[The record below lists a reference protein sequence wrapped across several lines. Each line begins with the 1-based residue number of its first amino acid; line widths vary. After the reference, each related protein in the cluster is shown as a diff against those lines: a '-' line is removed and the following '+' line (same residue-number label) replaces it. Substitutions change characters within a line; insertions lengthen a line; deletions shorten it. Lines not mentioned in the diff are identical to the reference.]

1 MSDADKP
8 TTEAKAFKTLIEEKI
23 QGLVDEFAEGKI
35 SREQFHILY
44 ERYSS
49 RLAIANQAL
58 ISGNPEAIQIAQ
70 SGPPT
75 VLVRDTY
82 QGKAIGMAIY
92 HNKSGNILETL
103 GDFNVPIQRVVAVLK
118 AYSDTMARGDM
129 VERHLEK
136 LDGQQWLLF
145 APGQYSTVVTLFLN
159 EPAATQIR
167 EVERLQHDF
176 EQANYAFLTKDKVDG
191 KQLAY
196 PFMIFVKRWSENK

>member
-1 MSDADKP
+1 MPDDKP
-8 TTEAKAFKTLIEEKI
+8 TTEAKAFKALIEEKI
-23 QGLVDEFAEGKI
+23 QGLVDEFAEGQI

-58 ISGNPEAIQIAQ
+58 ISGNPEAIEIAQ

-82 QGKAIGMAIY
+82 QGKALGMAIY
-92 HNKSGNILETL
+92 HNKQGNILEML
-103 GDFNVPIQRVVAVLK
+103 GEFDAPVQRVASVLK
-118 AYSDTMARGDM
+118 QYSETMARGDL

-136 LDGQQWLLF
+136 LDGQKWLLF
-145 APGQYSTVVTLFLN
+145 APGGHSTVVTLFLN
-159 EPAATQIR
+159 EPAPAQIR
-167 EVERLQHDF
+167 EIERLLHDF
-176 EQANYAFLTKDKVDG
+176 EQANQAFLVKDTVDG

-196 PFMIFVKRWSENK
+196 PFVIFVKRWAENK